1 MAEQHGNSDGHSD
14 ESTAGPERPIKK
26 LDSVTIRFA
35 GDSGDGMQLTG
46 TEFTRTAALYG
57 NDIATFPDFPAE
69 IRAPAG
75 SLAGVSG
82 FQLQFSSNE
91 IFTAGD
97 APEVLVAMN
106 PAALRTN
113 LPDLERGGLLIVNT
127 GAFKAKNLELAGYTS
142 NPLEDGTVTPYR
154 VVPID
159 FGKHV
164 TAALQG
170 SGLSTKE
177 TSRTQNFFALGLLFW
192 LYDREPARELD
203 SIRKKFAKTPEFGEA
218 NVKVFEAGYNLGETL
233 ELFESTYSVPPA
245 KLGAG
250 HYRNITGN
258 EATALGLVTA
268 GKLAGLPLLYASYPI
283 TPASDILHNLATYA
297 RYGVSTFQ
305 AEDEIAAV
313 SAAIGAAFGG
323 SIGVTGTSGPG
334 FALKQE
340 AIGLAVTV
348 ELPLVVVNV
357 QRAGPSTGMPT
368 KTEQA
373 DLLQAI
379 VGRNGESPIAVIAPA
394 TPAECFDLAVQAV
407 RLAVEHMCPVAYL
420 SDGSL
425 ANGAEPW
432 RLPTVE
438 NLEPIVPGFRTDPEG
453 FAPFLR
459 DARLVRP
466 WAIPGTPG
474 LEHRIGGI
482 EKEDVTG
489 NISYDP
495 ENHEHMTRTR
505 QAKIDKIADRLPP
518 ATIDGPESG
527 DVLLVGWGGTYGSLR
542 QAALQLQAEG
552 HAVGH
557 MHLRYLNPLQSNVG
571 ELLARYRRVVVAELN
586 RGQLR
591 SILRDQ
597 FLVDAR
603 GLNKIQGKPFKV
615 REVVDAVRALL
626 PPVASREMH
635 S

>member
-1 MAEQHGNSDGHSD
+1 MAEQNGNADGHSD
-14 ESTAGPERPIKK
+14 ESARGRVRPIKK

-97 APEVLVAMN
+97 APDVLVAMN

-127 GAFKAKNLELAGYTS
+127 GAFKAKNLENAGYTS
-142 NPLEDGTVTPYR
+142 NPLEDGSVSKATGCM
-154 VVPID
+154 PID

-164 TAALQG
+164 TAALHG
-170 SGLSTKE
+170 AGLSTKE
-177 TSRTQNFFALGLLFW
+177 VARTQNFFALGLLFW
-192 LYDREPARELD
+192 LYDREPERELD
-203 SIRKKFAKTPEFGEA
+203 SIHKKFTKNPAFGDA
-218 NVKVFEAGYNLGETL
+218 NVKVFKAGYHLGETL
-233 ELFESTYSVPPA
+233 ELFDSTYSVPPA
-245 KLGAG
+245 RLGPG

-258 EATALGLVTA
+258 EATALGLVA
-268 GKLAGLPLLYASYPI
+268 ASKLAGLPLLYASYPI
-283 TPASDILHNLATYA
+283 TPASDVLHNLASYA

-313 SAAIGAAFGG
+313 AAAIGASFGG

-340 AIGLAVTV
+340 AIGLAVAV
-348 ELPLVVVNV
+348 ELPLVIVNV

-379 VGRNGESPIAVIAPA
+379 VGRNGESPIAVVAPA
-394 TPAECFDLAVQAV
+394 TPAECFDCAVEAV
-407 RLAVEHMCPVAYL
+407 RLAIEHMCPVAYL

-432 RLPTVE
+432 RLPDGRATSSRSR
-438 NLEPIVPGFRTDPEG
+438 PDFRTDPEG

-459 DARLVRP
+459 DERLVRAVGDSRHARP
-466 WAIPGTPG
+466 RAPHRRDREGGRHRQHLVRPGQPRAHG
-474 LEHRIGGI
+474 PHRARRRSTRSPIAF
-482 EKEDVTG
+482 
-489 NISYDP
+489 
-495 ENHEHMTRTR
+495 RTR
-505 QAKIDKIADRLPP
+505 
-518 ATIDGPESG
+518 
-527 DVLLVGWGGTYGSLR
+527 
-542 QAALQLQAEG
+542 
-552 HAVGH
+552 
-557 MHLRYLNPLQSNVG
+557 
-571 ELLARYRRVVVAELN
+571 
-586 RGQLR
+586 
-591 SILRDQ
+591 
-597 FLVDAR
+597 
-603 GLNKIQGKPFKV
+603 
-615 REVVDAVRALL
+615 
-626 PPVASREMH
+626 
-635 S
+635 

>member
-1 MAEQHGNSDGHSD
+1 MANEGGHAEGD
-14 ESTAGPERPIKK
+14 AGHAKPVKR
-26 LDSVTIRFA
+26 LDAVVIRFA

-127 GAFKAKNLELAGYTS
+127 GAFKARNLELAGYEK
-142 NPLEDGTVTPYR
+142 NPLEDGSLAPYR
-154 VVPID
+154 VIPID

-164 TAALQG
+164 TTALRG
-170 SGLSTKE
+170 TGLSTKDIA
-177 TSRTQNFFALGLLFW
+177 RTQNFFALGILFW
-192 LYDREPARELD
+192 LYGRDPSRELD
-203 SIRKKFAKTPEFGEA
+203 SIRKKFTRSPLLGDA
-218 NVKVFEAGYNLGETL
+218 NVKVFEAGYHLGETL
-233 ELFESTYSVPPA
+233 ELFDATYEVPAAHLRP
-245 KLGAG
+245 G

-258 EATALGLVTA
+258 EATALGLTTA
-268 GKLAGLPLLYASYPI
+268 GKLANLPLLYASYPI
-283 TPASDILHNLATYA
+283 TPASDVLHNLAGYA

-313 SAAIGAAFGG
+313 GAAIGASFGG
-323 SIGVTGTSGPG
+323 AIGVTGTSGPG

-379 VGRNGESPIAVIAPA
+379 TGRNGESPIAVVAPA
-394 TPAECFDLAVQAV
+394 TPAECFHYAVEAV
-407 RLAVEHMCPVAYL
+407 RLALEHMCPVAYL

-432 RLPTVE
+432 QLPDVE
-438 NLEPIVPGFRTDPEG
+438 QLEPIRTSFRTDPEG
-453 FAPFLR
+453 FAPFRR
-459 DARLVRP
+459 DERLVRP
-466 WAIPGTPG
+466 WAVPGTPG

-495 ENHEHMTRTR
+495 ENHEHMVRTR

-518 ATIDGPESG
+518 ARIEGPESG
-527 DVLLVGWGGTYGSLR
+527 EVLLVGWGGTFGALC
-542 QAALQLQAEG
+542 QAALQLRAEG

-571 ELLARYRRVVVAELN
+571 DLLRRYRRVVVAELN

-591 SILRDQ
+591 SILRDR

-603 GLNKIQGKPFKV
+603 GLNKVQGRPFKV
-615 REVVDAVRALL
+615 REVVEAVKKLL
-626 PPVASREMH
+626 PATSAREMH
-635 S
+635 A